1 VATCNR
7 LITLL
12 PPKSSPL
19 DCLPVSLLK
28 QNVVIDV
35 MAPLL
40 AQLANL
46 SFAAGIFPSRYKLSH
61 VIPLLKKPGLD
72 ITDPANYRPI
82 TNLCTSKVLEKLALT
97 RLQPHILSCDNY
109 YFSRFQ
115 WAYRLDRDI
124 PQRPPFWRMSFSAP
138 PQDLSRGPLP
148 SLSIPS
154 LPSLLSLSS
163 SCFTLKHVQ
172 KCCKNAAKHFC
183 KCFANVLFYM

>member
-1 VATCNR
+1 MSEFSVVTSDEVAR

-46 SFAAGIFPSRYKLSH
+46 SFAAGIFPSRYKLGH

-72 ITDPANYRPI
+72 TADPANYRPI
-82 TNLCTSKVLEKLALT
+82 TNLCTFSKVLE
-97 RLQPHILSCDNY
+97 N
-109 YFSRFQ
+109 
-115 WAYRLDRDI
+115 
-124 PQRPPFWRMSFSAP
+124 
-138 PQDLSRGPLP
+138 
-148 SLSIPS
+148 
-154 LPSLLSLSS
+154 
-163 SCFTLKHVQ
+163 
-172 KCCKNAAKHFC
+172 
-183 KCFANVLFYM
+183 